1 MNDDGRIVLDDWPL
15 GFILGMGMRAKAW
28 RAIVTT
34 DFRLILAPI
43 FSVNPVGRA
52 MMPDV
57 PPPTWIG

>member
-1 MNDDGRIVLDDWPL
+1 
-15 GFILGMGMRAKAW
+15 MGMRAKAW

-43 FSVNPVGRA
+43 FSVNPDGRA